1 MQVNMKKG
9 TYHCIS
15 CYIPNKYLAKKKK
28 GYLINISWMNE
39 KWIEMKNIV
48 HMLELLMIRLLGL
61 VTDQMWLVTEKE
73 VKDDTKSHF

>member
-15 CYIPNKYLAKKKK
+15 CYIPNKYLAKKK